1 MGTGFGDFGRI
12 YAACRGFRDDG
23 PGDEHLYSVEA
34 LMGDELQI
42 RWAVA
47 SDVDAIA
54 RVVNLAFWRAESFF
68 VERDRIDVEALRR
81 MMEKGKFLLADEGG
95 ELLGCVYSELRGER
109 AYFGLLAVDPA
120 RQRKGLGRRLI
131 RDVEDAARGAGCHIM
146 DIQIV
151 NLRRELPPFYRGL
164 GYVETGTAAFPAEVV
179 TREECYFIIMSK
191 PLV

>member
-1 MGTGFGDFGRI
+1 MS
-12 YAACRGFRDDG
+12 
-23 PGDEHLYSVEA
+23 DEP
-34 LMGDELQI
+34 QI

-47 SDVDAIA
+47 DDVDAVA
-54 RVVNLAFWRAESFF
+54 RVVNVAFRRAESFF
-68 VERDRIDVEALRR
+68 VERDRIDAETLRR
-81 MMEKGKFLLADEGG
+81 MMQKGKFLLAEDGDG
-95 ELLGCVYSELRGER
+95 LSGCVYLELRGER

-120 RQRKGLGRRLI
+120 QQRKGLGRRLI
-131 RDVEDAARGAGCHIM
+131 REVEDAARGASCRIM

-179 TREECYFIIMSK
+179 TKEACYFIIMSK